1 MKKEKKVL
9 IVGSGLSGICVG
21 IHSINSGHKVT
32 LIDNLENKSSII
44 AAGQINP
51 MVFRRMTKSWRLDD
65 FLPFAENF
73 YNDLTSKTTIPIY
86 HPITI
91 RRMFSS
97 DHEKVMWLEKQN
109 TERFEKYLETITE
122 EDDNYSFAQNDFGSG
137 RIKGSSYVDPI
148 PFLIAGKKWI
158 KDNGQLIEEYANYS
172 DFNPE
177 LGTYKDELFDE
188 IIFCEGS
195 NNNLNPWF
203 GYLPVEHTKGEVLT
217 IESDQI
223 NENESLNRKCFLLPI
238 GKKHFRLGAT
248 YEWNTNNTELTEE
261 GKADLLEK
269 VQLLTKFPFE
279 IIEHKAGIRPTSPD
293 RRPIIGR
300 HSEFS
305 KLSIFNGLGTKGYLI
320 APKLSEEFVQ
330 FLDGEAELDKE
341 VKLERYNKLLIQ
353 P

>member
-1 MKKEKKVL
+1 MKKEKKIL
-9 IVGSGLSGICVG
+9 IVGAGLSGICVG
-21 IHSINSGHKVT
+21 IHSINKGHQVT
-32 LIDNLENKSSII
+32 LLDNLVNKSSII

-73 YNDLTSKTTIPIY
+73 YNDLTTKTGISIY

-97 DHEKVMWLEKQN
+97 EHEKVMWIEKQN
-109 TERFEKYLETITE
+109 TERFEKYLEPITE
-122 EDDNYSFAQNDFGSG
+122 EDDHYSSAQNDFGSG
-137 RIKGSSYVDPI
+137 RIKGSSYVDTT
-148 PFLIAGKKWI
+148 PFLTAGKKWI
-158 KDNGQLIEEYANYS
+158 KENGKLIEEHANYS

-177 LGTYKDELFDE
+177 LGTFKGELFDE

-195 NNNLNPWF
+195 SNNLNPWF

-217 IESDQI
+217 IQSNEI

-238 GKKHFRLGAT
+238 GNKQFRLGAT
-248 YEWNTNNTELTEE
+248 YDWHTNNTDLTEE
-261 GKADLLEK
+261 GKADLLDK
-269 VQLLTKFPFE
+269 AQLLTKSSFE

-300 HSEFS
+300 HHEYS

-330 FLDGEAELDKE
+330 FLDEEAELDKE
-341 VKLERYNKLLIQ
+341 VRMERYLKFLIQ
-353 P
+353 N